1 VTRYAALIGTLLMF
15 PTAFTATT
23 YAFEFDAGLN
33 VVVVKIVRDPKAGMF
48 VPDPLAV

>member
-1 VTRYAALIGTLLMF
+1 MYATVMGTLLEL
-15 PTAFTATT
+15 PTADTATT

-33 VVVVKIVRDPKAGMF
+33 VVVVKIAWHPKYGIA

>member
-1 VTRYAALIGTLLMF
+1 MYATVMGTLLAL
-15 PTAFTATT
+15 PTADTATT

-33 VVVVKIVRDPKAGMF
+33 VVVVKIAWHDKYVMF